1 VGQARLPTLSTTMAQ
16 IGLPQRKNKQMLT
29 LIPEQERSID
39 WRFEFTIVGEGARQF
54 SEMAVRSEMAEAFR
68 PTAKHE
74 EQAKEKLEHIG
85 EDEEAD
91 RGIPKE
97 KLRSV
102 ATDGDPHAKEKETL
116 VLFCPIGEN
125 GKALARIRFTCVEQ
139 FSDSLPLGKDRQ
151 AALTQAFIFLFQP
164 SSSRIA
170 SDKSPVDEFKSDFIS
185 RFAEINHTQEHFR
198 PHCRILAIEAEPDL
212 VELVEDIGKAKN
224 VTTDSVPDS
233 GEETIME
240 SLQEVCEHL
249 IKRHSDRGSG
259 STAGL
264 GSPKVGG
271 DTAPAPTGKS
281 RACVM
286 L

>member
-1 VGQARLPTLSTTMAQ
+1 
-16 IGLPQRKNKQMLT
+16 MLT

-85 EDEEAD
+85 EDEEPD
-91 RGIPKE
+91 GGSPKE
-97 KLRSV
+97 KMRSV

-139 FSDSLPLGKDRQ
+139 FSDSLPLGKDQQ

-170 SDKSPVDEFKSDFIS
+170 SDNSSVDEFKSDFMS
-185 RFAEINHTQEHFR
+185 RFAEINHTQEQYR
-198 PHCRILAIEAEPDL
+198 PHCTIFAIEAEPDL
-212 VELVEDIGKAKN
+212 VELVEQIGKGKD
-224 VTTDSVPDS
+224 VTTDSLPDS
-233 GEETIME
+233 GEETVME
-240 SLQEVCEHL
+240 CLQEVCEHL
-249 IKRHSDRGSG
+249 IKRHSDRGSM
-259 STAGL
+259 STGL
-264 GSPKVGG
+264 GSPRVGG
-271 DTAPAPTGKS
+271 DLTAPAPKSKS
-281 RACVM
+281 RTCA
-286 L
+286 LL